1 MTRPEAKETIMKTH
15 PIAAVVVL
23 LSVTNLG
30 CAGDATHNPEATRTD
45 ATTTANDA
53 LTATTGTPTT
63 ANDAMAATTDTLTT
77 TDEKLGYALGL
88 DIGMSL
94 KQLGAEI
101 DMAAFLHGVEHSLQ
115 DGSRL
120 LTEEEALAVRQEAFA
135 AAQVREVQQMKT
147 QAEKNRIKGETFLA
161 QNKTQDGV
169 ITTASGL
176 QYTVVRA
183 GDGQTPGAEDSV
195 TVHYRGTLLDGTEFD
210 SSYKR
215 GKPATF
221 QVNRVIKGWTEA
233 LQLMKVGSSYR
244 LFVPSGLAYGESGT
258 RGGPIGPNAVLIFD
272 VELLGTK

>member
-1 MTRPEAKETIMKTH
+1 MKTH
-15 PIAAVVVL
+15 PITAVVVL
-23 LSVTNLG
+23 LVVTSLS
-30 CAGDATHNPEATRTD
+30 CAGDPPDKPQAMPTD
-45 ATTTANDA
+45 
-53 LTATTGTPTT
+53 TPTT
-63 ANDAMAATTDTLTT
+63 ANDATAATTDTLTT
-77 TDEKLGYALGL
+77 ADEKLGYALGL

-120 LTEEEALAVRQEAFA
+120 LTDEEALAVKQEAFA
-135 AAQVREVQQMKT
+135 AAQAREMEKMMTVG
-147 QAEKNRIKGETFLA
+147 EKNRAEGEAFLA

-169 ITTASGL
+169 VTTASGL
-176 QYTVVRA
+176 QYTVIRA
-183 GDGQTPGAEDSV
+183 GNGATPGPQDSV
-195 TVHYRGTLLDGTEFD
+195 TVNYRGTLLDGTEFD

-233 LQLMKVGSSYR
+233 LQLMKIGSSYR

-272 VELLGTK
+272 VELLGIK